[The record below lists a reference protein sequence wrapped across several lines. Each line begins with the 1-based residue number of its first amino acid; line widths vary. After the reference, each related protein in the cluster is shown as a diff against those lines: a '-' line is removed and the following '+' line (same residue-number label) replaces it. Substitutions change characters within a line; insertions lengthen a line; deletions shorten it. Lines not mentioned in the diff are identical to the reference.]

1 VGKAQQAISTTMAT
15 PNSKKHQKHQ
25 NILKTSV
32 FLRRY
37 QNVGKKW
44 RTTVFTTALLLV
56 GVLSLIYSSRALAD
70 LVFYPVP
77 TTGLHNRIVLRPP
90 AAGLAHETDLE
101 TDLLIA
107 RQVVA
112 RRLEQLNLSGTYR
125 LIAQDNQ
132 LTIMLP
138 DHENTPYIVDI
149 ITHVGEIE
157 FIDGGATLPP
167 LGREIQTG
175 LRTNPDQNVYRVLF
189 SARGVE
195 AVVPPDSGQ
204 IFYRLTLNA
213 TAAQQFADF
222 MGTQSG
228 HYVCMVIDKQVINCS
243 AMYHWT
249 DNTLDILPSLGS
261 GAVVSLADLAIFLN
275 SGPLPVPLQVER

>member
-1 VGKAQQAISTTMAT
+1 
-15 PNSKKHQKHQ
+15 
-25 NILKTSV
+25 
-32 FLRRY
+32 
-37 QNVGKKW
+37 
-44 RTTVFTTALLLV
+44 
-56 GVLSLIYSSRALAD
+56 LSLIYSSRALAD

-77 TTGLHNRIVLRPP
+77 ADGLHDRIVLRPP
-90 AAGLAHETDLE
+90 PAVLANETDLE

-125 LIAQDNQ
+125 LIAQDDQ
-132 LTIMLP
+132 LTIILP
-138 DHENTPYIVDI
+138 DYEKTPYIVDI

-157 FIDGGATLPP
+157 FIDGGAASPP

-175 LRTNPDQNVYRVLF
+175 LQTDPDQGVYRVLF

-204 IFYRLTLNA
+204 IFYRLILNA
-213 TAAQQFADF
+213 AAAQQFADF
-222 MGTQSG
+222 MATQPG

-261 GAVVSLADLAIFLN
+261 GAVVSLADLAIFLD
-275 SGPLPVPLQVER
+275 SGPLPVPLQVAR